1 LEKKLGILEFLE
13 VPLTIKE
20 LVKGNIKFNDLDKE
34 SDEEQNIET
43 LTKYEENESDL
54 DIDEDLV
61 YDEN

>member
-1 LEKKLGILEFLE
+1 MGILEFLE

>member
-1 LEKKLGILEFLE
+1 MEKKLGILEFLE